1 MKDDSVGGTSVNRLL
16 RAAWILR
23 EQTEP
28 WMACAW
34 CMLDLLFTRRPLFFF
49 FLIEVLLTQ
58 LYYEYKMQTTQ
69 LSQTREAWP
78 SGKGVSPCRRRREIT
93 LNYDTPPALF
103 LNWESKQ
110 KEIKLKFLLVVF
122 GFLKQYL
129 FYTEVVIFTSLPF
142 KDRFFHKLWSE
153 LNLKNKTLKV
163 FSSLRWKKKE
173 VLQFTLLPFV
183 MKRANDFYKSI
194 IHKK

>member
-1 MKDDSVGGTSVNRLL
+1 MSTGFWGQLGSWGSKQSCEWRVHDACWIYYSL
-16 RAAWILR
+16 RDLCFCFPHWG
-23 EQTEP
+23 P
-28 WMACAW
+28 
-34 CMLDLLFTRRPLFFF
+34 LDT
-49 FLIEVLLTQ
+49 
-58 LYYEYKMQTTQ
+58 
-69 LSQTREAWP
+69 
-78 SGKGVSPCRRRREIT
+78 IT
-93 LNYDTPPALF
+93 LWVQDVNHRAEPHKGSMTKWKRCESLPEEKRNNPQFWYPPALF

-129 FYTEVVIFTSLPF
+129 FYTEVVTFTSLPF

-153 LNLKNKTLKV
+153 LNLRNKTLKV
-163 FSSLRWKKKE
+163 FSSLTCKKKE

-183 MKRANDFYKSI
+183 MKRANHFYKSI